1 MRKTC
6 TNLGGLFWFQT
17 KTTNIFEHIWCFFGL
32 HWKFGWTFAVKLA
45 YPLKLWLKF
54 CSQTCIH
61 LETLIESLQ
70 SNFHTP
76 LKVWLKV
83 CSQTFIPPWK
93 FALKVSIKLSY
104 PLEIL
109 QWKFQWNFQ
118 PNLNYNCS
126 QNAGLKVSVETFKG
140 PWNFHWNFQCKLS
153 GGYESLTANFQSKFQ
168 GGMKVWLQTFNQ
180 TFIPHWNWHCFPT
193 KRSWIFSS
201 NTPASIWPTPFFS
214 HGRGLCRVW
223 LKTYISKPGLNA
235 KHQVGE

>member
-1 MRKTC
+1 MRTTYANPGGFIWSQPKNKTFDHC
-6 TNLGGLFWFQT
+6 YEENLYKSWWIVLVSNKNNQ
-17 KTTNIFEHIWCFFGL
+17 HIWTYLMFFFGL

-54 CSQTCIH
+54 CSQTCIP

-109 QWKFQWNFQ
+109 QWEFQWNFQ

-153 GGYESLTANFQSKFQ
+153 GGYESLTANFQ
-168 GGMKVWLQTFNQ
+168 
-180 TFIPHWNWHCFPT
+180 
-193 KRSWIFSS
+193 
-201 NTPASIWPTPFFS
+201 
-214 HGRGLCRVW
+214 
-223 LKTYISKPGLNA
+223 
-235 KHQVGE
+235 

>member
-1 MRKTC
+1 MDCFGFKQKQPTY
-6 TNLGGLFWFQT
+6 L
-17 KTTNIFEHIWCFFGL
+17 NIFDVFFGL

-54 CSQTCIH
+54 CSQTCIP

-168 GGMKVWLQTFNQ
+168 GGYESLTANFQ
-180 TFIPHWNWHCFPT
+180 
-193 KRSWIFSS
+193 S
-201 NTPASIWPTPFFS
+201 NFHTTLKLALFS
-214 HGRGLCRVW
+214 HQ
-223 LKTYISKPGLNA
+223 KKLNL
-235 KHQVGE
+235 